1 MAQIHKLGTRH
12 TTVTRKPTGEIR
24 VTYHSTDVVTVHAN
38 GNITLDTGGWRTVT
52 TKTRMNQAANQ
63 FGLGYQVS
71 QSDGI
76 WSVRVWS
83 ESYSKPL
90 SQLAFDERTITFNP
104 KTGRKIRA
112 VAA

>member
-12 TTVTRKPTGEIR
+12 TTVVRKPTGEIR

-63 FGLGYQVS
+63 FGLGYQVY
-71 QSDGI
+71 QTGGV
-76 WSVRVWS
+76 WRVMVGDNQGEWKS
-83 ESYSKPL
+83 GP
-90 SQLAFDERTITFNP
+90 AFDEQRITFNP
-104 KTGRKIRA
+104 KTGRKVSA
-112 VAA
+112 